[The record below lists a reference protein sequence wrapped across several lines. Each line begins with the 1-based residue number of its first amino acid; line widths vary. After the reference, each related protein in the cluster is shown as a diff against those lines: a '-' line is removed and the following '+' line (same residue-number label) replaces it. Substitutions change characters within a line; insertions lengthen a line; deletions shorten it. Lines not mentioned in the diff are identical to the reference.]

1 MNQVTTTKM
10 MKKISIA
17 LDETEQN
24 MLLIALMEKAI
35 SCQGEPAEESY
46 KQLYGEFYEAIATG
60 TIIDEQ

>member
-1 MNQVTTTKM
+1 

-35 SCQGEPAEESY
+35 SCQGKPAEESY